1 MHGDYFRALA
11 GAKSVSK
18 QREYMKEFGS
28 AAPIFSDLNSVLDR
42 NVLQGTVLD
51 RNEESDRNEGS
62 DRNVLEGR
70 NEGSDG
76 GSEMRVEGGNEG
88 SDAGRDADVS
98 VSDGRVS
105 VGVSVLS
112 VEVDA
117 TATVTATTTSDLL
130 DYASQGIDNGEGE
143 VVQGMEEEL

>member
-1 MHGDYFRALA
+1 MFSSVHGDYFRALA

-42 NVLQGTVLD
+42 NVLEGTVLD
-51 RNEESDRNEGS
+51 RNEESDRNEG
-62 DRNVLEGR
+62 RNVLEGR
-70 NEGSDG
+70 IEGSDG
-76 GSEMRVEGGNEG
+76 GSEGSEMRV
-88 SDAGRDADVS
+88 DGRDADVG
-98 VSDGRVS
+98 VSDGGVS
-105 VGVSVLS
+105 VSVLS

-117 TATVTATTTSDLL
+117 TVTTTATSDLL

-143 VVQGMEEEL
+143 VVQEVVQGMEEEL